1 VKKKNIG
8 QGKRRTVAL
17 YRCSVSFFIS
27 PIVRHTIQEPIMVVI
42 LSLLDSF
49 ARGVYVPRQTTVL
62 TFVHRYVIAFRCGAT
77 SGAIYCPMLLLSRT
91 CKSCAEI
98 YSRLFTFSFYFV
110 ISNTNSFSFNR
121 SMHVYEPQSINAVN

>member
-1 VKKKNIG
+1 MC
-8 QGKRRTVAL
+8 
-17 YRCSVSFFIS
+17 RCSVSFFIS

-42 LSLLDSF
+42 LSVLDSF

-77 SGAIYCPMLLLSRT
+77 SGAIYCPMLLFSRT
-91 CKSCAEI
+91 CKSHAEI

-110 ISNTNSFSFNR
+110 ISNANSFSFDC
-121 SMHVYEPQSINAVN
+121 SMHVYEPRSINDNKNTTMILIDANFFQ